1 MHRRL
6 LRSAM
11 LLALVALAG
20 SAFPAS
26 AASFPDSISLP
37 TGFQPEGIA
46 IGEGTTFYVGSI
58 PTGRIFRGDLATGEG
73 DVFVE
78 PDLDEGRRAIGLA
91 TDRWNRVWVAGGPTG
106 QGYVYDGETGEE
118 VGTYQL
124 TESTTFINDVE
135 VTRGAAWFTDS
146 MNPFVYRVPIA
157 ADGTVGGQGDVEA
170 VEVTGDFE
178 MQPGFNLNGIE
189 ATPDG
194 RTLIV
199 VQSNTGKLFAVDP
212 NTGESDEIDL
222 GDGSVPAGDGLLL
235 AGRRLYV
242 VQNAFDQVA
251 EVRLAPDFES
261 GEVVRTLTNED
272 LDVPTTADLFG
283 SNLYVVNARF
293 GTDEPEKAAYT
304 VEKVPTRPKDGG
316 VSV

>member
-1 MHRRL
+1 MSRRL
-6 LRSAM
+6 LRSAIV
-11 LLALVALAG
+11 LASVALAG

-58 PTGRIFRGDLATGEG
+58 PTGRIFRGDLATGDG

-78 PDLDEGRRAIGLA
+78 PDPDDGRRAIGLA
-91 TDRWNRVWVAGGPTG
+91 TDRWNRVWVSGGPTG

-118 VGTYQL
+118 VAAYQFAD
-124 TESTTFINDVE
+124 SPTFINDVE

-157 ADGTVGGQGDVEA
+157 PDGTVGGQDDVEA

-189 ATPDG
+189 ATPNG

-261 GEVVRTLTNED
+261 GEIVRTLTDEE

-304 VEKVPTRPKDGG
+304 VEKVPTRPMDGG

>member
-1 MHRRL
+1 MSRRL
-6 LRSAM
+6 LRSAIV
-11 LLALVALAG
+11 LASVALVG

-189 ATPDG
+189 ATPNG

-199 VQSNTGKLFAVDP
+199 VQSNTGKLFTVDP
-212 NTGESDEIDL
+212 NTGEADEIDL
-222 GDGSVPAGDGLLL
+222 GDGSVPAGDGLVLG
-235 AGRRLYV
+235 GRRLYV

-251 EVRLAPDFES
+251 QVRLSPDLGS
-261 GEVVRTLTNED
+261 GEIVRTLTDED

-283 SNLYVVNARF
+283 SDLYVVNARF
-293 GTDEPEKAAYT
+293 GIEEPENASYT
-304 VEKVPTRPKDGG
+304 VEKVPTRPNQGG
-316 VSV
+316 SV

>member
-11 LLALVALAG
+11 FLASVALAG

-46 IGEGTTFYVGSI
+46 LGEGTTFYVGSI

-78 PDLDEGRRAIGLA
+78 PDPEDGRRAIGLA

-118 VGTYQL
+118 VATYQL
-124 TESTTFINDVE
+124 AEGTTFINDVE

-157 ADGTVGGQGDVEA
+157 ADGTVGGQDDVEA

-189 ATPDG
+189 ATPNG

-199 VQSNTGKLFAVDP
+199 VQSNTGKLFTVDP
-212 NTGESDEIDL
+212 NTGEADEIDL
-222 GDGSVPAGDGLLL
+222 GDGSVPAGDGLVLG
-235 AGRRLYV
+235 GRRLYV

-251 EVRLAPDFES
+251 QVRLSPDLGS
-261 GEVVRTLTNED
+261 GEIVRTLTDED

-283 SNLYVVNARF
+283 SDLYVVNARF
-293 GTDEPEKAAYT
+293 GIEEPENASYT
-304 VEKVPTRPKDGG
+304 VEKVPTRPNQGG
-316 VSV
+316 SV